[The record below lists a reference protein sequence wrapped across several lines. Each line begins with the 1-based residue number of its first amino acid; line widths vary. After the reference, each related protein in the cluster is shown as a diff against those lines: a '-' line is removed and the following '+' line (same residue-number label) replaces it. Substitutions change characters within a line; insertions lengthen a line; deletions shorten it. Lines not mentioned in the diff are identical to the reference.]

1 MDSFILII
9 KNRPNDVYIGCDG
22 ITNLRSINDFLI
34 GGTHAWWKQEVD
46 WKIQGFLKKKFTWI
60 LRGFHLDFFLIH
72 FVLLPSCIL
81 FWIWCTSNTCMYIAS
96 LFFLNYFLWRLLWGW
111 KQVGEGD
118 LLCVVNET
126 KKRTRDQ
133 ELEKMVNLYSG
144 TLNSLLYQY
153 SNALKFY
160 DYEKI

>member
-1 MDSFILII
+1 
-9 KNRPNDVYIGCDG
+9 
-22 ITNLRSINDFLI
+22 
-34 GGTHAWWKQEVD
+34 
-46 WKIQGFLKKKFTWI
+46 
-60 LRGFHLDFFLIH
+60 
-72 FVLLPSCIL
+72 
-81 FWIWCTSNTCMYIAS
+81 
-96 LFFLNYFLWRLLWGW
+96 LLWGW